1 MTMPRNKKKQ
11 KHISQS
17 VAALK
22 SNGLQAFRQNDFN
35 RAIAAWEKI
44 PAELRPSAWL
54 AEAHFRRGMTLFYKS
69 DDRLGLI
76 DLQAATK
83 YQPDDPCYAY
93 HAGLVLHRLGDISG
107 ALSAYQAAH
116 KNAGP
121 FTKRAAYPLAL
132 ALLQTGQDVTNTS
145 VWTELN
151 ASEQVMLRSARVFQR
166 RPYNLPIESPP
177 LWRVL
182 AALDR
187 NDNAQART
195 ELEQVK
201 MGDTNTAEKAVVQY
215 YQGVLAA
222 RAEDWVNA
230 RNAWEAASGTN
241 LPPAHLRGN
250 LVELYQRQA
259 EDLLTQGD
267 AEGALTAAEKA
278 RQHNPDDKALNELS
292 SQIHQQLGYLAAGA
306 NRWEDAQFHWQ
317 SAVKLDTA
325 SFRLAYNLA
334 LSYEKSG
341 DYLLAGQT
349 WREALRR
356 RPRRADHPD
365 ALSDEHVAR
374 VWQRTAECYRKA
386 GEFEEVGRTYQ
397 QAIKWAPE
405 NMNLRLSLAE
415 SLIMDGR
422 MLAARNELTRVLEH
436 DPKNVQALL
445 RLGEAYFRDEDS
457 TGYVK
462 EQSKTYWEK
471 VLQIEPKNT
480 QAKQLLG
487 EWYLDQGE
495 IAYSWDNFERA
506 IQNYQKALEFHP
518 KNIQTLVYLA
528 ESYIELDD
536 HARGEE
542 YAGQA
547 LALASSFDDYAEIII
562 FWLSVNNVERAWKI
576 TALAEARLGKVATDF
591 YISMAE
597 KVLKDGRK
605 SEALLWLQRA
615 IEKADP
621 DENVLVLIGEMAMDI
636 DPTLAKETLQK
647 ALDVKRKSGQV
658 HLMLGILES
667 KQNNK
672 TASKKHFTEAERIA
686 RETKDVQLANRI
698 EAARILAKG
707 PQAILHHLMETG
719 GHELLEK
726 LLERFG
732 EEFEDD

>member
-1 MTMPRNKKKQ
+1 MPKNKKKQ

-17 VAALK
+17 TAALK
-22 SNGLQAFRQNDFN
+22 SNGLQAFHQNDFKK
-35 RAIAAWEKI
+35 AIAAWEKM
-44 PAELRPSAWL
+44 PSELRPAAWL
-54 AEAHFRRGMTLFYKS
+54 SEAHFRRGMTLFYGS

-76 DLQAATK
+76 DLQAAKK

-93 HAGLVLHRLGDISG
+93 HTGLVLHRLGDVSG
-107 ALSAYQAAH
+107 ALSAYQTAH

-121 FTKRAAYPLAL
+121 FAKRAAYPLAL
-132 ALLQTGQDVTNTS
+132 ALLQTGQDVTMAP
-145 VWTELN
+145 VWKELT
-151 ASEQVMLRSARVFQR
+151 ASEKAMLRSASAFQR
-166 RPYNLPIESPP
+166 RPYHLPIEAPP
-177 LWRVL
+177 LWRAL

-187 NDNAQART
+187 NNNAQARID
-195 ELEQVK
+195 LEQVK
-201 MGDTNTAEKAVVQY
+201 MGDSSPAEKAVGHY

-222 RAEDWVNA
+222 RAEDWVTA
-230 RNAWEAASGTN
+230 LQAWEAASDTN
-241 LPPAHLRGN
+241 LPSAHLRSN

-267 AEGALTAAEKA
+267 AEGALAAAEKA
-278 RQHNPDDKALNELS
+278 RQHNPGDNALNELS

-306 NRWEDAQFHWQ
+306 NRWDEAQFHWL
-317 SAVKLDTA
+317 SAVKLDTS

-365 ALSDEHVAR
+365 ALSDDQVAR

-386 GEFEEVGRTYQ
+386 GEFTEVGRTYQ

-405 NMNLRLSLAE
+405 NMDLRLSLSE

-422 MLAARNELTRVLEH
+422 MLAARNELERVLEH
-436 DPKNVQALL
+436 DPKNVPALL

-457 TGYVK
+457 AWDVK
-462 EQSKTYWEK
+462 ERSKTYWEK

-495 IAYSWDNFERA
+495 IAYSWDNFEQA
-506 IQNYQKALEFHP
+506 IENYRKALEFRP

-528 ESYIELDD
+528 ECYFELDD
-536 HARGEE
+536 HVHGEE

-547 LALASSFDDYAEIII
+547 LAFASNFDDYAEIII
-562 FWLSVNNVERAWKI
+562 FWLSIKYDERALEI
-576 TALAEARLGKVATDF
+576 TVLAEARFGKVPTDF

-597 KVLKDGRK
+597 KDLKDRRK
-605 SEALLWLQRA
+605 SEALRWLQRA

-621 DENVLVLIGEMAMDI
+621 NENVLVMIGEMAMDI

-647 ALDVKRKSGQV
+647 ALDVQQQPGQV

-667 KQNNK
+667 RQNNK
-672 TASKKHFTEAERIA
+672 TASKKHFSEAERIA
-686 RETKDVQLANRI
+686 RETKDVELANRI
-698 EAARILAKG
+698 EAARMLAKG
-707 PQAILHHLMETG
+707 PQAILQHLMDIG
-719 GHELLEK
+719 GHELLDK
-726 LLERFG
+726 FLYRFG
-732 EEFEDD
+732 GEFDDD